1 MSSHGS
7 SWTSSCRA
15 RTVRSSFDPT
25 IPSVHLEYPS
35 ITVRENRP
43 NQQPQDTYERSKD
56 RIVPPISKHITAENA
71 GYDFATQLPL
81 DLVIDIINRLKVS
94 ERNHWLNLSNAE
106 LQSLQMSLKDA
117 PRWDPCAYHRN
128 YLEVFWTLTGMK
140 PCTLFYIDIVPKHVQ
155 NRLITQCVIPLFK
168 EFNLNQYG
176 ICLQ

>member
-1 MSSHGS
+1 MARVGHRLVAPARCVPALIPLSHPFIS
-7 SWTSSCRA
+7 NIHLSRSA
-15 RTVRSSFDPT
+15 RTARTSNRKIHT
-25 IPSVHLEYPS
+25 SVQKIELSRRYPNTS
-35 ITVRENRP
+35 
-43 NQQPQDTYERSKD
+43 
-56 RIVPPISKHITAENA
+56 PPRTLVTTSL
-71 GYDFATQLPL
+71 TQLPL